1 MIKNK
6 LIKDFIRLNNRAP
19 TRNEIRILENEFV
32 EANPKSREVGML
44 AGSPEDYF
52 IVSKESS
59 AEHYN
64 DIVLKTTE
72 DIDSL
77 LNKINKESE
86 DLETYFRIYNGR
98 INNSI
103 NEVSRL
109 ERQINRDVLL
119 YSKSDIYN
127 YGIVEDFSDY
137 DKINLN
143 TSNVYLFNGR
153 MTVGFTK
160 VASSGF
166 NIGATQYLV
175 RHRSRSQT
183 REVPYNNFSNAFKE
197 DGTFFK
203 VVSYSS
209 MADEVV
215 DFVVETVFPES
226 KGRHIDV
233 LKFVTDAVEINSKM
247 SYAVLYSKDGS
258 NYFPVFESE
267 LRVKNSENYVEV
279 KQDNVK
285 RLRLV
290 LTKRSHDL
298 KVGDDY
304 GYVFSLDFFGHTE
317 NAYKINEESVA
328 YLGPYE
334 IKDENGEPVN
344 FNLATIKGGTCCIV
358 PDKTTADI
366 YLSKD
371 NFNWIKAD
379 FNGESRQVVQFG
391 ETESLNIFDIVDPSS
406 KLNYIAEAIPEGIV
420 LKRNEKLLNY
430 YIQESN
436 KSNFI
441 KETLSIKRNI
451 LSNKDN
457 KTYGASS
464 GWEFDG
470 NWYKTTIEIN
480 QPEGRYINLGNSS
493 CKINNRTVNGK
504 VFLPF
509 GKHSFKTSKEN
520 WIDLD
525 IEESSVQ
532 SIRQLRNIDRLYPF
546 NHKYVIEGFNYSNVF
561 RGPKEYIGVDKVYA
575 FDLKEV
581 SNQRFLVE
589 EDFESFTII
598 ELNGNLYFK
607 IKNKISSGE
616 SKLEDF
622 EITCKTRVA
631 IEGDNNLLYIKAIL
645 KTFDQRVTP
654 KIDQIQVRVI

>member
-209 MADEVV
+209 MPDEVV

-258 NYFPVFESE
+258 HYFPVFESE
-267 LRVKNSENYVEV
+267 LRVKNNENYVEV

-304 GYVFSLDFFGHTE
+304 GYVFSLDFFGQTE

-391 ETESLNIFDIVDPSS
+391 ETESLDIFDIVDPSS

-470 NWYKTTIEIN
+470 NWYQTTIEIN